1 MTILTNTR
9 AAVSGLAISAL
20 ALTGV
25 ALGAAPADAAPTS
38 TWDRVA
44 QCESGGNWH
53 INTGN
58 GYYGG
63 LQFSMSTWRG
73 HGGSGNPAAASKRTQ
88 IRIAERVL
96 DSQGWG
102 AWPVCSVKAGAR
114 GTSRAASA
122 AHVSARKA
130 PAPHRSVTVSK
141 HRYTVRAG
149 DTLGRIARVER
160 VRGGWHRLWDANPS
174 IGNPHVIHVGQH
186 LRLPA

>member
-9 AAVSGLAISAL
+9 AALSGLAVTAL
-20 ALTGV
+20 AVTGI
-25 ALGAAPADAAPTS
+25 ALGAAPAEAAPTS

-63 LQFSMSTWRG
+63 LQFTMSTWRG
-73 HGGSGNPAAASKRTQ
+73 YGGSGNPAAASKQTQ

-96 DSQGWG
+96 DGQGWG

-114 GTSRAASA
+114 GTSSATEA
-122 AHVSARKA
+122 AHGSTRQA
-130 PAPHRSVTVSK
+130 PARHRHVAVSK

-149 DTLGRIARVER
+149 DTLGRIAHVQH
-160 VRGGWHRLWDANPS
+160 VSGGWKRLWDANPS
-174 IGNPHVIHVGQH
+174 VAHPDVIRVGQQ